1 MENKRNNRKR
11 ELLIKETESLFE
23 FVPPR
28 QLKKSLYE
36 VYAFYLQE
44 IDITIMHPDF
54 NRIAE
59 DFYFLYKFL
68 EKVEEMEEE

>member
-1 MENKRNNRKR
+1 MEKRNTRKR
-11 ELLIKETESLFE
+11 KLLIKETENLFE

-28 QLKKSLYE
+28 QLKKSLHE

-44 IDITIMHPDF
+44 IDTTILHPGF
-54 NRIAE
+54 NRIAT

-68 EKVEEMEEE
+68 EKVEEIGEE